1 MQGSVLQILF
11 LGEDSTWRRVSQALT
26 GAPKVNLQAQRVES
40 LTELFRA
47 VSDERGRALALVV
60 DIHAWNFRG
69 LHYVE
74 KVKAQYPTLPIV
86 ALYSRAIPEIDAK
99 ASACGAS
106 RCISFEEFDAE
117 SLCGAVESAMAE
129 TDTKSDFVLRRTEE
143 LNLSLGSAEV
153 VPLTF
158 SKTQVITHALNNLL
172 CVISANADLLSDTLG
187 PNGREARPLF
197 EIKKAARSAA
207 ALMRHLK

>member
-1 MQGSVLQILF
+1 MQDSVLQILF
-11 LGEDSTWRRVSQALT
+11 LGEDSSWCEVSLGLAD
-26 GAPKVNLQAQRVES
+26 APKVNLQVQRAES
-40 LTELFRA
+40 LTELFRT
-47 VSDERGRALALVV
+47 LAEGCWHGLAV

-74 KVKAQYPTLPIV
+74 KVRAQYPALPIV
-86 ALYSRAIPEIDAK
+86 ALYSRAIPEIDTK

-106 RCISFEEFDAE
+106 RCISFEEFDVE
-117 SLCGAVESAMAE
+117 SLRGAVESAMAE
-129 TDTKSDFVLRRTEE
+129 ADSKSDFVLRRSEE
-143 LNLSLGSAEV
+143 LNLSLGSSDG

-187 PNGREARPLF
+187 PSGREARPLF

-207 ALMRHLK
+207 ALMRHLE

>member
-1 MQGSVLQILF
+1 MHGPVLQILF
-11 LGEDSTWRRVSQALT
+11 LEEDSGWCKISEVLAD
-26 GAPKVNLQAQRVES
+26 APKINLQVQRVES

-47 VSDERGRALALVV
+47 LADGRPRAVVV

-69 LHYVE
+69 LHYLE
-74 KVKAQYPTLPIV
+74 KVRAQYPALPIV
-86 ALYSRAIPEIDAK
+86 ALYSRDIPEINAK
-99 ASACGAS
+99 ARACGAS
-106 RCISFEEFDAE
+106 GCISFEEFGAE
-117 SLCGAVESAMAE
+117 SLRSTVESAMTEADSE
-129 TDTKSDFVLRRTEE
+129 SDFVLRRAKE
-143 LNLSLGSAEV
+143 LNLPLGNSDG

-187 PNGREARPLF
+187 PSGREARPLF

>member
-11 LGEDSTWRRVSQALT
+11 LGENSAWSKLSQALLD
-26 GAPKVNLQAQRVES
+26 APDANLRVQRVES

-47 VSDERGRALALVV
+47 LVDGRWHALAV

-74 KVKAQYPTLPIV
+74 KVRAQHPALPIV
-86 ALYSRAIPEIDAK
+86 ALHSRAIPELDSK

-106 RCISFEEFDAE
+106 RCISFDELNAE
-117 SLCGAVESAMAE
+117 SLRASVES
-129 TDTKSDFVLRRTEE
+129 VLAYARSEFLVRRDSQLDLT
-143 LNLSLGSAEV
+143 LGSADGV
-153 VPLTF
+153 TLTF

-172 CVISANADLLSDTLG
+172 CVISANADILADKLEV
-187 PNGREARPLF
+187 NGRDARPLF

>member
-1 MQGSVLQILF
+1 MQGSVLQVLF
-11 LGEDSTWRRVSQALT
+11 LGEDSAWCKVSEALAE
-26 GAPKVNLQAQRVES
+26 APTANLQVQRAGS

-47 VSDERGRALALVV
+47 LADGHWHAVVV

-74 KVKAQYPTLPIV
+74 KVKALYPASPIV

-99 ASACGAS
+99 ANACGACQ
-106 RCISFEEFDAE
+106 CISFEEFSAE
-117 SLCGAVESAMAE
+117 SLRSAVETVMAKADSE
-129 TDTKSDFVLRRTEE
+129 SDSLLRRGEE
-143 LNLSLGSAEV
+143 LNLSLGSSDGV
-153 VPLTF
+153 LLKF
-158 SKTQVITHALNNLL
+158 SKTQVITHALGNLL

-187 PNGREARPLF
+187 PSGREARPLF

>member
-11 LGEDSTWRRVSQALT
+11 LGEDSTWCRVSEALT
-26 GAPKVNLQAQRVES
+26 EAPKVNLQAQRLGS

-47 VSDERGRALALVV
+47 VNDERWRAVVV

-74 KVKAQYPTLPIV
+74 KVKAQYPALPVV

-117 SLCGAVESAMAE
+117 SLRGAVECAMSE
-129 TDTKSDFVLRRTEE
+129 TDAKSDLVLRRAEE
-143 LNLSLGSAEV
+143 LNLPLGGSDG

-187 PNGREARPLF
+187 PSGREARPLF

>member
-1 MQGSVLQILF
+1 MQGSVLRILF
-11 LGEDSTWRRVSQALT
+11 LWEDSSWSKVSDALVE
-26 GAPKVNLQAQRVES
+26 ARKMNIQAQRVGS

-47 VSDERGRALALVV
+47 LADGHWHGVAV

-74 KVKAQYPTLPIV
+74 KVRAQYPALPIV

-106 RCISFEEFDAE
+106 RCISFEEFGAE
-117 SLCGAVESAMAE
+117 SLGNAVESAMAE
-129 TDTKSDFVLRRTEE
+129 ADCKSDFALRRAEE
-143 LNLSLGSAEV
+143 LNLPLNSSDG

-172 CVISANADLLSDTLG
+172 CVISANADLLSDTLDAS
-187 PNGREARPLF
+187 GREARPLF